1 MNEHGKF
8 IRTIDLN
15 QIEKYA
21 TPELINHCLLDLDQ
35 GITLVVS
42 FRSYKHRIDQVTDPH
57 CLFCPGEE
65 HNLEHWLTKCA
76 QTTGVRMRIF
86 GTLDPSLQV
95 LTTNPAGALELARET
110 LLSAPEP

>member
-35 GITLVVS
+35 GITLVLD
-42 FRSYKHRIDQVTDPH
+42 HT
-57 CLFCPGEE
+57 
-65 HNLEHWLTKCA
+65 NTALTKS
-76 QTTGVRMRIF
+76 QTHTASF
-86 GTLDPSLQV
+86 
-95 LTTNPAGALELARET
+95 ALERNTT
-110 LLSAPEP
+110 LNIG